1 MRPFFER
8 DTMETTE
15 SLISKAKVCRL
26 GLADENQPYV
36 VPLCFGYQGNT
47 LYFHTGKKGRKMDI
61 LKKNPKV
68 CFEMELDVEI
78 FPAENPCKWNMRYK
92 SVVGFGRALVL
103 EDPAEKREALD
114 IIVKHYG
121 GTPAAYDEKLITGL
135 AVIKV
140 EIDGMKGRESKV

>member
-1 MRPFFER
+1 
-8 DTMETTE
+8 
-15 SLISKAKVCRL
+15 
-26 GLADENQPYV
+26 
-36 VPLCFGYQGNT
+36 
-47 LYFHTGKKGRKMDI
+47 MDI
-61 LKKNPKV
+61 LKNNPKV
-68 CFEMELDVEI
+68 CFEMELDVKI
-78 FPAENPCKWNMRYK
+78 IPAQNPCKWNMHYK

-121 GTPAAYDEKLITGL
+121 GAPAAYDEKLISGL